1 MRKTRLIGS
10 LTAIL
15 VLGMASMALA
25 GQGSPEAQAAGVWIF
40 FGIAIA
46 CGFGIGVAAMGTGI
60 GMGNAINGALQGTA
74 RNPEAGG
81 KIMTTMIIGLAL
93 IESLCIYALVIC
105 FIMASRFLISPVLLT
120 NFSRKQYLW
129 RTREWVLPFLS
140 GYVQKFTTFFFRCA
154 FFCKFLVRSP
164 ASPICHYDQGT

>member
-1 MRKTRLIGS
+1 MSRKRLVGIVSAALLLGS
-10 LTAIL
+10 
-15 VLGMASMALA
+15 ASMAF
-25 GQGSPEAQAAGVWIF
+25 AAGDPQVQATGLWVF

-46 CGFGIGVAAMGTGI
+46 CGFGIGVAALGTGL

-105 FIMASRFLISPVLLT
+105 FILVFKIPDLGKLFDLILKSM
-120 NFSRKQYLW
+120 
-129 RTREWVLPFLS
+129 
-140 GYVQKFTTFFFRCA
+140 GG
-154 FFCKFLVRSP
+154 
-164 ASPICHYDQGT
+164 H

>member
-1 MRKTRLIGS
+1 MSKKM
-10 LTAIL
+10 LTGVFTLAM

-25 GQGSPEAQAAGVWIF
+25 ADESVKAAGMWVF

-46 CGFGIGVAAMGTGI
+46 CGVGIGLAALGTGI

-105 FIMASRFLISPVLLT
+105 FIMVFKIPDMGALFAKVLAAL
-120 NFSRKQYLW
+120 
-129 RTREWVLPFLS
+129 
-140 GYVQKFTTFFFRCA
+140 
-154 FFCKFLVRSP
+154 
-164 ASPICHYDQGT
+164 

>member
-1 MRKTRLIGS
+1 MSKKTLVGV

-15 VLGMASMALA
+15 VLGAASMALA
-25 GQGSPEAQAAGVWIF
+25 QDDSAVKAAGLWVF
-40 FGIAIA
+40 FGIALA
-46 CGFGIGVAAMGTGI
+46 CGGGIGLAALGTGI

-105 FIMASRFLISPVLLT
+105 FILVFKIPDMGAL
-120 NFSRKQYLW
+120 
-129 RTREWVLPFLS
+129 
-140 GYVQKFTTFFFRCA
+140 FTKILEA
-154 FFCKFLVRSP
+154 L
-164 ASPICHYDQGT
+164 

>member
-1 MRKTRLIGS
+1 MSKRTLIGVVTTVS
-10 LTAIL
+10 
-15 VLGMASMALA
+15 VLGMASLA
-25 GQGSPEAQAAGVWIF
+25 FAGEDSAVKAAGLWVF

-46 CGFGIGVAAMGTGI
+46 CGIGIGMAALGTGI

-105 FIMASRFLISPVLLT
+105 FI
-120 NFSRKQYLW
+120 
-129 RTREWVLPFLS
+129 
-140 GYVQKFTTFFFRCA
+140 
-154 FFCKFLVRSP
+154 LVFKIPDLGSMHELVVK
-164 ASPICHYDQGT
+164 SLGG

>member
-1 MRKTRLIGS
+1 MSKKS
-10 LTAIL
+10 LTGVITAIL
-15 VLGMASMALA
+15 VLGTASMAMA
-25 GQGSPEAQAAGVWIF
+25 AEGAAQAAGLWIF

-46 CGFGIGVAAMGTGI
+46 CGFGIGVAALGTGI

-105 FIMASRFLISPVLLT
+105 FIMVFKIP
-120 NFSRKQYLW
+120 
-129 RTREWVLPFLS
+129 
-140 GYVQKFTTFFFRCA
+140 A
-154 FFCKFLVRSP
+154 FEAIVETVFK
-164 ASPICHYDQGT
+164 

>member
-1 MRKTRLIGS
+1 MNKKTLIGVLTS
-10 LTAIL
+10 LL

-25 GQGSPEAQAAGVWIF
+25 ADGSAQAAGLWIF

-46 CGFGIGVAAMGTGI
+46 CGFGIGTAAFGTGI
-60 GMGNAINGALQGTA
+60 AMGNAINGALQGTA

-105 FIMASRFLISPVLLT
+105 FIMVFKIPDFAMIIEKVF
-120 NFSRKQYLW
+120 
-129 RTREWVLPFLS
+129 
-140 GYVQKFTTFFFRCA
+140 
-154 FFCKFLVRSP
+154 
-164 ASPICHYDQGT
+164 